1 MPSSFDENEDSDS
14 VFIDMKMDEFG
25 EEEMQP
31 PKRRKT
37 RKKGPTTSDNTLGKR
52 KKTSKWWAHFS
63 VDEEDTG
70 YASCKYCQHRIGCS
84 TKNGTTPLANHIN
97 RCKKY
102 PPNLDKKKKLIDFET
117 KTLVNEDGTTEIE
130 DDWKMVGSFL
140 PFLSVFYDSTL
151 RLSGSNY
158 VTCNSYA
165 HEIYGTRLMIS
176 NNMSDDDEGVKK
188 MAAQMMSKHKLSY
201 VDWIVRDSYDET
213 RANLLCLKIKMILQ
227 SLFDSYA
234 SSMPQSKTNYM
245 TSSTSSTFST
255 FTQSGGKVDL
265 QQLMA
270 SKYQRDM
277 GCSLINANKNWL
289 RTSRSPLIIE
299 ESLLALEKLEEGMKD
314 LTLEQPDIII
324 DETNNS
330 LDDF

>member
-1 MPSSFDENEDSDS
+1 
-14 VFIDMKMDEFG
+14 MDEFG

-31 PKRRKT
+31 PKRKKNE
-37 RKKGPTTSDNTLGKR
+37 KKGPTTSDTTLGKR

-63 VDEEDTG
+63 IDEEDTD

-102 PPNLDKKKKLIDFET
+102 PPNLDKKQKLIDFET
-117 KTLVNEDGTTEIE
+117 KTLVNEDGTTEIAFASLYMKDSSCFKELKKFGGGPKE
-130 DDWKMVGSFL
+130 DDWKRVGSFL
-140 PFLSVFYDSTL
+140 LFLSVFYDATL

-176 NNMSDDDEGVKK
+176 NNMGDDDEGVKK

-234 SSMPQSKTNYM
+234 SSMPQSKTND
-245 TSSTSSTFST
+245 TSSSTSSTFST

-270 SKYQRDM
+270 SKYQRDT
-277 GCSLINANKNWL
+277 GCSLINANK
-289 RTSRSPLIIE
+289 S
-299 ESLLALEKLEEGMKD
+299 MKD

-330 LDDF
+330 SDDF